1 LEVHDTQEEQQALAT
16 LDRIRNCGEADDED
30 EDEDEDDNRTSM
42 FSKSLLMI

>member
-1 LEVHDTQEEQQALAT
+1 VHDTQEEQQALAT

-30 EDEDEDDNRTSM
+30 EDEDDNRTSM